1 MVRPTL
7 VGLNYVELNYY
18 PFMISLNKCSGSFTA
33 LSPKIWGPIKTKENK
48 RLKC

>member
-7 VGLNYVELNYY
+7 FGLNYVELKYY

-33 LSPKIWGPIKTKENK
+33 LSPKIWGPKKQKKTKD
-48 RLKC
+48 